1 MYVIIQI
8 REKKRKTEGFLSD
21 KMICRVAGGCGG
33 VGVEFDMEKAIRKKI
48 KEGVG
53 YGILQ
58 VEKREDVYILYPPGP
73 QVFE

>member
-1 MYVIIQI
+1 
-8 REKKRKTEGFLSD
+8 
-21 KMICRVAGGCGG
+21 
-33 VGVEFDMEKAIRKKI
+33 MEKAIRKKI

-73 QVFE
+73 QAFE